1 MGDTERV
8 RSAAKVLVAISIGA
22 FLATFNETF
31 LNVALTPIMQDY
43 AVSSGEVQ
51 WVSTAYM
58 LVAAV
63 TVPVTSFLYRSV
75 PTKRLSVIA
84 LCLLLAG
91 TLMGAASVSFPML
104 IVARCVQALGTG
116 MIVPIGMNLTLL
128 VAPQGKLGTYM
139 GVVSAVT
146 LIGPASGPI
155 VGGLMLAVASW
166 HMLFLLF
173 AVLVV
178 IALAVNLAFV
188 GNFEKLTHPKL
199 DVLSVALICVG
210 LIGVMYAISTVFSG
224 SQVVAGVSFVIGAIC
239 LAAFVARQR
248 VVENPLLDLRPFS
261 DRGFV
266 CGVIVVFIA
275 FMAVFAMNI
284 LLPLFMQ
291 NNMGFSALDAALT
304 LLVPCMSCVVFAP
317 LAGRLFDRY
326 GFKYTLPA
334 ALLVMS
340 GFLFLIG
347 HLGGAV
353 SAVLLA
359 VVYLPILAGC
369 NFSIGPSQ
377 SFALDRLSD
386 ELHPHGVTVCYTAI
400 QVAGCIGSS
409 FYVGI
414 MSGVQQQALS
424 AGSAAADAVYAGFT
438 ASCTVASV
446 LALIG
451 FCFAVAAAAISVRK
465 PAATKAQQ
473 ADGLISKVMFTDVYA
488 VPSSVSAYDALL
500 FMVEHRT
507 SGLPVVGANGAVVGF
522 VSDGDIVRAIAD
534 ESEDKLDMAYVYSEW
549 KRSGSLSESL
559 EKLKHVSVLDLATTK
574 VVSVELNQ
582 GMEQVCRVLSSH
594 NIKKVPVTKD
604 GKMVGVIGRS
614 NLLRHLIA
622 DGE

>member
-224 SQVVAGVSFVIGAIC
+224 SQVVAGVSFVIGVIC

-559 EKLKHVSVLDLATTK
+559 EKLKHVAVLDLATTK

-582 GMEQVCRVLSSH
+582 GLEQVCRALSAH
-594 NIKKVPVTKD
+594 NIKKVPVTEG